1 MGMSVLARLTQLF
14 RPSAKSL
21 VTPGADLFA
30 LFGLTETASGVMVS
44 PEAAIRVPAVSS
56 AVRLISEAAAT
67 LPRMVKAVAD
77 DGTET
82 DAPMHWAN
90 GLLNGRANDW
100 TSGFELIRDLMV
112 AALTEDRGG
121 IAWANRIG
129 SGRVVELIQ
138 YRPGLITI
146 DYHPSTSE
154 PTYRLENRQVD
165 LTEMVHLR
173 PVFGRSPLTLA
184 REAIALAVVMERH
197 ASQLF
202 GRGARPSGVLSFPKG
217 MGEESVKK
225 ARAAWAATHEAGENG
240 KTAILYDGAEFK
252 PLTFSS
258 TDAQFL
264 ENRQFQ
270 ILEVARCFR
279 VPPSMLFDLARA
291 TWSNTE
297 QLGKEFLIYCLD
309 PWLCALEAALDRA
322 LFVGK
327 DRGKFRIRF
336 DRDDMTR
343 ADLQTRAMTIN
354 SLIASEVINPNEGR
368 SWIGYAP
375 YPGGAKF
382 GNRNINP
389 DQGGRPTREQG
400 GKPDAGAK

>member
-1 MGMSVLARLTQLF
+1 MSAFARLSRLF
-14 RPSAKSL
+14 RPSVKSL
-21 VTPGADLFA
+21 ATPGADLFA
-30 LFGLTETASGVMVS
+30 FFGLTETASGIMVS
-44 PEAAIRVPAVSS
+44 AEAAIRVPAVSS

-67 LPRMVKAVAD
+67 LPRLVKAVAA

-82 DAPMHWAN
+82 DAPAHWAN
-90 GLLNGRANDW
+90 GLLNDRANDW

-121 IAWANRIG
+121 VAWANRTG
-129 SGRVVELIQ
+129 GGRVVELIQ
-138 YRPGLITI
+138 YRPGLITV
-146 DYHPSTSE
+146 DYHQYTGEPS
-154 PTYRLENRQVD
+154 YRLDNQPVP
-165 LTEMVHLR
+165 LTNMVHLR

-184 REAIALAVVMERH
+184 REAIALAMVMERH

-202 GRGARPSGVLSFPKG
+202 GKGARPGGTVTFQKG
-217 MGEESVKK
+217 MGEEAIKK
-225 ARAAWAATHEAGENG
+225 SIAAWRLAHESGEGG
-240 KTAILYDGAEFK
+240 KTAFLHDGAEYK
-252 PLTFSS
+252 QVALTS

-264 ENRQFQ
+264 ENRAFQ
-270 ILEVARCFR
+270 VLEVARCFR
-279 VPPSMLFDLARA
+279 VPPTMIFDLSGA

-322 LFVGK
+322 LFVGPE
-327 DRGKFRIRF
+327 RGKFRVRF

-343 ADLQTRAMTIN
+343 ADLQTRATTIN

-368 SWIGYAP
+368 SWIGLAP
-375 YPGGAKF
+375 YTGGEAF

-389 DQGGRPTREQG
+389 DQGGRPTREEG
-400 GKPDAGAK
+400 GKADGAK

>member
-1 MGMSVLARLTQLF
+1 MGMSVSARLSRLF
-14 RPSAKSL
+14 RPSVKSL
-21 VTPGADLFA
+21 ATPGADLFA

-44 PEAAIRVPAVSS
+44 AESAIKVPAVSS

-67 LPRMVKAVAD
+67 LPRLVKAVAA
-77 DGTET
+77 DGMET
-82 DAPMHWAN
+82 DAPTHWAN
-90 GLLNGRANDW
+90 QLLNGRANDW
-100 TSGFELIRDLMV
+100 TSGYELIRDLMV

-121 IAWANRIG
+121 IAWANRVAG
-129 SGRVVELIQ
+129 GRVAEMIQ
-138 YRPGLITI
+138 YRPGLITV
-146 DYHPSTSE
+146 DYHPNTGE
-154 PTYRLENRQVD
+154 PSYRLDNRVIAGSD
-165 LTEMVHLR
+165 MVHLR

-184 REAIALAVVMERH
+184 REAIALALVMERH

-202 GRGARPSGVLSFPKG
+202 GKGARPSGVLSFPKG

-225 ARAAWAATHEAGENG
+225 ARLAWAATHEAGDNG

-252 PLTFSS
+252 PLAFTS

-264 ENRQFQ
+264 ENRAFQ
-270 ILEVARCFR
+270 VLEVARCFR
-279 VPPSMLFDLARA
+279 VPPSMLFDLSRA

-322 LFVGK
+322 LFVGG
-327 DRGKFRIRF
+327 DRGKFRVRF

-343 ADLQTRAMTIN
+343 ADLQTRATTIN

-368 SWIGYAP
+368 SWIGLAP
-375 YPGGAKF
+375 YDGGATF

-389 DQGGRPTREQG
+389 DQGGRPSREEG
-400 GKPDAGAK
+400 GKPNGAE